1 MQNELIKFREQA
13 VDWLNGA
20 RDFDAGIRILE
31 ESKFKPGVVAKLK
44 KHGVD
49 GPEASNRL
57 KFLMRELVQAW
68 ALPSDTVI
76 EDIDPITGLHVDQ
89 EDIEAHTDTD
99 GLKLVDA
106 ARMLEEG
113 SREFPVNISSVIRNY
128 AEAYKKRDILHKQL
142 GEMSEDNEEKTMAAR
157 AVLIEEIASLSE
169 QMDKLYPLYAQYL
182 EDGKDAADEA
192 VKNLEHPVV
201 KADDGK
207 PDDEPI
213 YYGMSKKDLQKERKS
228 VATKISRARNMLEY
242 QQETKAEKSNPM
254 PECPKRVMYETRIA
268 NLTAELEQID
278 YAIATFG

>member
-68 ALPSDTVI
+68 ALPSDTVV

-89 EDIEAHTDTD
+89 EDVKSHADAD

-106 ARMLEEG
+106 ARMLEDG

-142 GEMSEDNEEKTMAAR
+142 GEMPEDNEEKTMSAR
-157 AVLIEEIASLSE
+157 TALIEEIASLSE
-169 QMDKLYPLYAQYL
+169 QMDKLYPLYAQYIA
-182 EDGKDAADEA
+182 EGSDITDEA
-192 VKNLEHPVV
+192 MKSLEEHPASD
-201 KADDGK
+201 KADNPEGQSV
-207 PDDEPI
+207 
-213 YYGMSKKDLQKERKS
+213 YSTMSKEELQKARKS
-228 VATKISRARNMLEY
+228 VATKISRSRNMLEY
-242 QQETKAEKSNPM
+242 QQETKAEVSNPM
-254 PECPKRVMYETRIA
+254 PDCPKRVKYETKIA
-268 NLTAELEQID
+268 NLSAELEQID
-278 YAIATFG
+278 YAIAALG